1 MVKRV
6 EMINCVTGTTMLV
19 PAQLVEMYVKAGH
32 RMVANEAPAPA
43 KKQEQKE
50 KVR

>member
-1 MVKRV
+1 MVNRV

-32 RMVANEAPAPA
+32 RLVPPAEAKPAEKPKA
-43 KKQEQKE
+43 KRKK
-50 KVR
+50 